1 MSRPMHRSHLR
12 AGELQALRDGEGSR
26 WWRVRARLH
35 LWRSAS
41 CRSARQRV
49 ETDCARTAAL
59 LSIEMAEP
67 DTDEAWARFAR
78 ITRYEPRSAVMPR
91 VMALAAA
98 VVVVAVVTRAVGDP
112 VRRLY
117 HLSDESLMVPKRVS
131 ATDRAFA
138 QSLAM
143 LEQRGTLHRL
153 SDVCC
158 SDRDG
163 EGPADDGVLT
173 VRLDGSRS
181 PVVIMYEDTRH
192 AGRFEAG
199 DVILMMS
206 RPGS

>member
-35 LWRSAS
+35 LWRCAS
-41 CRSARQRV
+41 CRAARQRV

-59 LSIEMAEP
+59 LSIETAAP
-67 DTDEAWARFAR
+67 DTDEAWERFAR
-78 ITRYEPRSAVMPR
+78 ITRYEPRSAVIPR

-98 VVVVAVVTRAVGDP
+98 VVIVAVVTRALGDP